1 MKSKK
6 LLKTSI
12 ALILLCI
19 SSQTLNAQFLVY
31 DPMQFSNMVQ
41 SIAQQTKQA
50 ITTAKTLTETKNILK
65 QAIRTKEEIE
75 NLHKLTREAH
85 DALKVAKGIVDLKW
99 ADLNIFTEKAADI
112 SIDPHVYL
120 PDGPLRQRLG
130 ETLQGA
136 PTANNAKQLYTLL
149 SGLTS
154 FYNPVRHYT
163 DFIGQM
169 NESLL
174 NQFSVEEMAG
184 QKRLQAALSYNQLA
198 DEMIGQAH
206 EMMTAVKTD
215 FKLTMNDAERLTTL
229 KQCSE
234 LLVKSVELKV
244 MSDELI
250 GETMKKGNSA
260 KHSLQQAYKN
270 ALFRKSLAETPQAR
284 YEE

>member
-1 MKSKK
+1 MKSEKH
-6 LLKTSI
+6 LKTGI
-12 ALILLCI
+12 GLILICI
-19 SSQTLNAQFLVY
+19 SSHALQAQFVVY

-41 SIAQQTKQA
+41 SIAQQAKQA
-50 ITTAKTLTETKNILK
+50 ITTAKTLTETKNILT

-75 NLHKLTREAH
+75 NLHKLTRQAH
-85 DALKVAKGIVDLKW
+85 DALKVARGIVDLKW
-99 ADLNIFTEKAADI
+99 ADLDVFTQKAADI
-112 SIDPHVYL
+112 SVDPHVYL
-120 PDGPLRQRLG
+120 PDFPLRQRLR
-130 ETLQGA
+130 EALQGA
-136 PTANNAKQLYTLL
+136 PTASNAKELYTLL
-149 SGLTS
+149 SGITS
-154 FYNPVRHYT
+154 FYNPARHYT

-174 NQFSVEEMAG
+174 SQFSVEEMAN

-229 KQCSE
+229 KQCQE

-250 GETMKKGNSA
+250 QETMKKGNSA

-270 ALFRKSLAETPQAR
+270 ALFRKSLAETPQAK
-284 YEE
+284 YGE